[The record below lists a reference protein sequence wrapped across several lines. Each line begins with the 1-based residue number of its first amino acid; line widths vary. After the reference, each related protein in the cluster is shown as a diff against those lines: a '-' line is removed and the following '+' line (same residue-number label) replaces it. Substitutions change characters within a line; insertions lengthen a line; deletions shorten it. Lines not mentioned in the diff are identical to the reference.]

1 MGGHTLKGE
10 IRGLFLLLS
19 LFSSSFEIDRLSP
32 LDAPSTC
39 TVLPQAQG
47 NRVKWLWIETSKT
60 MSQINLFVRS
70 LQVGCHSDSKL
81 VKIRANECSLN
92 EYMRWISFSQCL
104 SQVSGN
110 GRLGMML

>member
-32 LDAPSTC
+32 PDAPSTC

-47 NRVKWLWIETSKT
+47 NRVK
-60 MSQINLFVRS
+60 
-70 LQVGCHSDSKL
+70 
-81 VKIRANECSLN
+81 
-92 EYMRWISFSQCL
+92 
-104 SQVSGN
+104 
-110 GRLGMML
+110 